1 VPRLN
6 WFADPARVFVR
17 PGSSGNFP
25 SAAVCT
31 FHARGGQLRPH
42 LWAPPPHIATPRA
55 RHRSE
60 ARPPSAPR
68 TGPIQCSAI
77 TWQAL
82 TYVCFGEARGRRLP
96 SLLAPKSGSVSS

>member
-1 VPRLN
+1 MPRLN

-42 LWAPPPHIATPRA
+42 LWAPPPHSP
-55 RHRSE
+55 HRG
-60 ARPPSAPR
+60 PV
-68 TGPIQCSAI
+68 TGPRRALPRQSH
-77 TWQAL
+77 WQVL

>member
-42 LWAPPPHIATPRA
+42 LWAPPPHSPHRGPSPVRGAPSLGTPNRA
-55 RHRSE
+55 YSIFRNHLAGAHLRLLRRS
-60 ARPPSAPR
+60 ARPKTAKSAR
-68 TGPIQCSAI
+68 AEIRIGQ
-77 TWQAL
+77 
-82 TYVCFGEARGRRLP
+82 
-96 SLLAPKSGSVSS
+96 